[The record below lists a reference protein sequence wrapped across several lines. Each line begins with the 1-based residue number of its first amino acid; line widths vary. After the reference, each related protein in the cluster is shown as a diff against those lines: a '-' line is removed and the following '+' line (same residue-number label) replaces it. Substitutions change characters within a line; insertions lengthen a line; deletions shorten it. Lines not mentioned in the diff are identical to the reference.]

1 MLRTRVVS
9 PRNSRVSQSSTFTD
23 PLRRIVVTMSK
34 PYTVF
39 VAILL
44 GGVPLTGRAAPLDA
58 AALLDGSRVVPVEV
72 ALADDDWE
80 ALRRETRG
88 PASLF
93 AASPPKKFT
102 WHRGQATI
110 DGVAIAD
117 VGVRKKGFFG
127 SIDSARPSL
136 IIDFNR
142 FVPQEPVAG
151 LGRLTLNNNKQ
162 DTSCVSQS
170 LAYRLFR
177 AAGVPAPRVGF
188 AAVTVNGEPLGV
200 YANVES
206 IKKPFLA
213 RMFGADGGGLYEGT
227 VADLVPG
234 SLAKLE
240 VETHDRFHP
249 RLEELARLLAADGPL
264 DLDAVGRLVDIEA
277 FLSFQAV
284 EALIGMWDGYTSNQN
299 NFFVHVPA
307 DDGPITFIPWG
318 ADSAFTAVPTVL
330 PGFGRG
336 PPPAIYAQSALA
348 NRLAFAPGMIDRY
361 RRRLEGLLDTAW
373 RENDLLAEVDRLEQ
387 LLVPHLATAQS
398 GAAKSLDSVRDF
410 IRRRRGE
417 IETILADWPPELPE
431 AFRQPM
437 TTKHVGSASGTFTTV
452 QRAVA
457 DGDPALSEIA
467 ISLTLGDK
475 PVAFVPADVS
485 AYPLPMPGPWGRPA
499 SPADAPLGVTVSGS
513 RDDGT
518 PLTLTFMLD
527 RRLVRES
534 AGGFAA
540 GGMLT
545 EGPGFFGSGPMRI
558 VGGTVSL
565 GDRGLDP
572 GTRLSGTFAFGI
584 DETSGGFGNPAQKR
598 RPGITARGVEPPPP
612 EPD

>member
-1 MLRTRVVS
+1 MT
-9 PRNSRVSQSSTFTD
+9 
-23 PLRRIVVTMSK
+23 
-34 PYTVF
+34 F
-39 VAILL
+39 VAAVLCGVPHA
-44 GGVPLTGRAAPLDA
+44 GGVDGIDA
-58 AALLDGSRVVPVEV
+58 ASLLDGSRVVPVEL
-72 ALADDDWE
+72 ALPADDWE
-80 ALRRETRG
+80 SLRRETRG
-88 PASLF
+88 PAGLF
-93 AASPPKKFT
+93 ASGPPTKFT
-102 WHRGQATI
+102 WYRGQTTI
-110 DGVAIAD
+110 DGITIAD
-117 VGVRKKGFFG
+117 VGIRKKGFFG

-136 IIDFNR
+136 IVDFNR
-142 FVPQEPVAG
+142 FVPQDPVAG

-162 DTSCVSQS
+162 DTSCVGQF

-206 IKKPFLA
+206 IKKPFLSRA
-213 RMFGADGGGLYEGT
+213 FGTDEGGLYEGT
-227 VADLVPG
+227 VTDLVPG

-240 VETHDRFHP
+240 VETHDRFRP
-249 RLEELARLLAADGPL
+249 QLEELAELLAADAPL

-307 DDGPITFIPWG
+307 GDGPIAFIPWG
-318 ADSAFTAVPTVL
+318 ADSAFTAVPVML

-361 RRRLEGLLDTAW
+361 RRRLEKLLDTVW
-373 RENDLLAEVDRLEQ
+373 QEDDLLAEVDRLEP
-387 LLVPHLATAQS
+387 LLAPHLASPQA
-398 GAAKSLDSVRDF
+398 GAGKALDAVRDF

-417 IETILADWPPELPE
+417 IETALAAWPPELPA
-431 AFRQPM
+431 AFRTPM
-437 TTKHVGSASGTFTTV
+437 TTTRVGRVSGTFATV
-452 QRAVA
+452 QRTAA
-457 DGDPALSEIA
+457 DGEATAGE
-467 ISLTLGDK
+467 ISLGLTLDDQ
-475 PVAFVPADVS
+475 PVAFVPANVT

-499 SPADAPLGVTVSGS
+499 SPADAPLGVTVSGT
-513 RDDGT
+513 RTDGRL
-518 PLTLTFMLD
+518 LTLTFMLD

-545 EGPGFFGSGPMRI
+545 EGAGFFGSGPMRI

-572 GTRLSGTFAFGI
+572 GTTLSGTFTFGI
-584 DETSGGFGNPAQKR
+584 DETSGGFANPAPKR
-598 RPGITARGVEPPPP
+598 RPGIMP
-612 EPD
+612 E